1 MPFQPIVP
9 TWTAWN
15 NANFTSPTA
24 LTDLRTGQP
33 FAAGGLNLG
42 DYFDATEKEANDGSY
57 TTNGLL
63 HAGRYRFVRVS
74 SAATA
79 GNVAVGKVGY
89 LQPGTFVQSVQVLTQ
104 GTGQTVGTY
113 VVTGSGGGAT
123 VQATIQVVVNSAT
136 SITVTLLT
144 PGSGYTSAP
153 TFTLATGGTP
163 GTVVAQLNT
172 TVNNVTSADNAAN
185 LVRPVIFLNS
195 ITPGNYGF
203 IQELGVATVLSA
215 ASVVQAVN
223 QFAIATAVGSTPIG
237 LLIASSATFSS
248 NAIGYVIDPLG
259 GTQAAATPFKV
270 LLNGPVVQD

>member
-1 MPFQPIVP
+1 MPLQQIVP

-42 DYFDATEKEANDGSY
+42 DYFDATEQEANSASY

-63 HAGRYRFVRVS
+63 HAGRYRYVQVS

-79 GNVAVGKVGY
+79 ANVAVNHVGY

-104 GTGQTVGTY
+104 GTGQTLGTY
-113 VVTGSGGGAT
+113 VVTGSGGSAT

-163 GTVVAQLNT
+163 GTVAAQLNT
-172 TVNNVTSADNAAN
+172 TVNNVTSFDNA
-185 LVRPVIFLNS
+185 LSVGIRPVVFLNS

-203 IQELGVATVLSA
+203 VQELGVATVLGYSSITA
-215 ASVVQAVN
+215 ATIGNFVIAVTSG
-223 QFAIATAVGSTPIG
+223 AGTVDAVTTSTKATIG
-237 LLIASSATFSS
+237 LAIDLPLVSA
-248 NAIGYVIDPLG
+248 
-259 GTQAAATPFKV
+259 PFKV

>member
-42 DYFDATEKEANDGSY
+42 DFFDATEQEANQASY

-63 HAGRYRFVRVS
+63 HSGRYRYVQVS

-79 GNVAVGKVGY
+79 ANVAVGKIGY
-89 LQPGTFVQSVQVLTQ
+89 MQPGSFVQSVQVLTQ

-123 VQATIQVVVNSAT
+123 VQATIQVVVNTAT
-136 SITVTLLT
+136 SISVTLLT
-144 PGSGYTSAP
+144 PGYGYTSAP
-153 TFTLATGGTP
+153 TFTLVTGGTP
-163 GTVVAQLNT
+163 GTVAAQLNP
-172 TVNNVTSADNAAN
+172 VINGVTSYDNALAAGI
-185 LVRPVIFLNS
+185 RPVVFLNS

-203 IQELGVATVLSA
+203 VQELGVATVLGKATSFTGSA
-215 ASVVQAVN
+215 AIGVVV
-223 QFAIATAVGSTPIG
+223 
-237 LLIASSATFSS
+237 
-248 NAIGYVIDPLG
+248 NAITAGVVDVPTATTTFVPTTVGLAIDLPVV
-259 GTQAAATPFKV
+259 AALFKV

>member
-1 MPFQPIVP
+1 MPLQQILP

-42 DYFDATEKEANDGSY
+42 DYFDATEQEANTASY

-63 HAGRYRFVRVS
+63 HAGRYRYVRVS

-163 GTVVAQLNT
+163 GTVAAQLNT
-172 TVNNVTSADNAAN
+172 TVNNVTSFDNALA
-185 LVRPVIFLNS
+185 VGIRPVVFLNT

-203 IQELGVATVLSA
+203 IQELGVATVLGKATSFTGSA
-215 ASVVQAVN
+215 AIGVVIN
-223 QFAIATAVGSTPIG
+223 AITAGVVDVPTLTTTYVPTTIG
-237 LLIASSATFSS
+237 LAIDLPVVSS
-248 NAIGYVIDPLG
+248 L
-259 GTQAAATPFKV
+259 FKV